1 MDKESRTVPRVGA
14 SAIGDDAEGWRRT
27 SATSCAAANAGS
39 AAVAAATDPTTAPT
53 LLTPVS
59 GRVATAR
66 VPSFA
71 VAKIAPRVPRART
84 RPRTAGA
91 TRPFAT
97 FALNVIAAIVCLW
110 RVRAQPPRRELCRDD
125 DEGEG

>member
-1 MDKESRTVPRVGA
+1 MLSHAEESYVWARLLSGVWAGLRDEFLFEAPA
-14 SAIGDDAEGWRRT
+14 SAQAKPASALDA
-27 SATSCAAANAGS
+27 N
-39 AAVAAATDPTTAPT
+39 
-53 LLTPVS
+53 
-59 GRVATAR
+59 
-66 VPSFA
+66 
-71 VAKIAPRVPRART
+71 APRVPRART

-97 FALNVIAAIVCLW
+97 FAVNVIAAIVCLW